1 MSANFAQIRLG
12 SDDEVSVRQL
22 QTLLNKNGANLQV
35 DGIFGAKTEAAVRQ
49 YQQANGLKADGVVG
63 VNTWSVLLRGT
74 PTATVPMTVE
84 DTKKAWENHVAQKPG
99 MFFFEEQD
107 RLDAAKQAVENR
119 ETFSYNPDADA
130 LYRYYR
136 NSYTDQGRRA
146 MEDTVGVVSARTGG
160 YGSSYAQT
168 VGQQA
173 YQDYLGKLGEVGQD
187 LYKLAYEKYADE
199 TDRLQDEYAAWEK
212 QRAAAYGDYQ
222 DEIKDYEAMERQLY
236 ARYKD
241 ALARRDKNFTQ
252 LSKLLKDG
260 YIPTDEEL
268 EAAGMTRVM
277 SWYIAEN

>member
-1 MSANFAQIRLG
+1 MSASFAQISLG
-12 SDDEVSVRQL
+12 SEDEVSVRQL
-22 QTLLNKNGANLQV
+22 QALLNKNGANLQV

-49 YQQANGLKADGVVG
+49 YQQANGLKTDGVVG
-63 VNTWSVLLRGT
+63 ANTWSLLLQGA
-74 PTATVPMTVE
+74 PTATVPVSVE
-84 DTKKAWENHVAQKPG
+84 DTKKAWENHVSQRPG

-107 RLDAAKQAVENR
+107 QMDAARLAVENR
-119 ETFSYNPDADA
+119 DAFSYNPDADA
-130 LYRYYR
+130 LYRYYKD
-136 NSYTDQGRRA
+136 SYTARGRQA
-146 MEDTVGVVSARTGG
+146 MEDSMGVVSARTGG
-160 YGSSYAQT
+160 YGNSYAQT

-173 YQDYLGKLGEVGQD
+173 YQDYLGKLGDVGQE

-199 TDRLQDEYAAWEK
+199 TDRLQDEYADWEK
-212 QRAAAYGDYQ
+212 KRTSAYGDYQ
-222 DEIKDYEAMERQLY
+222 DELKEYEAMERQLY

-268 EAAGMTRVM
+268 AAAGMTRLM